1 MYAGNSEKSTKELL
15 DLIHEYNK
23 VNIENQL
30 YLPILAIAFE
40 NYIIYNNI

>member
-1 MYAGNSEKSTKELL
+1 MQATEKSTEELL

-30 YLPILAIAFE
+30 YLPMPAISIWKL
-40 NYIIYNNI
+40 YHLQ